1 MSTTAG
7 LLAPSVASRRLL
19 AVVGLGRLMSTF
31 AFLGT
36 QELIIVAVIALVLF
50 GGNQI
55 PKLARNLGKAQKEL
69 QKGLAEGQA
78 EAEAEA
84 EAGKEPKSGTD
95 QA

>member
-1 MSTTAG
+1 MN
-7 LLAPSVASRRLL
+7 
-19 AVVGLGRLMSTF
+19 TF

-78 EAEAEA
+78 EAESEA
-84 EAGKEPKSGTD
+84 ESEKEPESDNG

>member
-1 MSTTAG
+1 
-7 LLAPSVASRRLL
+7 
-19 AVVGLGRLMSTF
+19 MSTF

-55 PKLARNLGKAQKEL
+55 PKLARHLGKAQKEL

-84 EAGKEPKSGTD
+84 GKEPKSGTD

>member
-1 MSTTAG
+1 
-7 LLAPSVASRRLL
+7 
-19 AVVGLGRLMSTF
+19 MSTF

-36 QELIIVAVIALVLF
+36 QELIIVAVIALVLC

>member
-1 MSTTAG
+1 MN
-7 LLAPSVASRRLL
+7 
-19 AVVGLGRLMSTF
+19 TF

-55 PKLARNLGKAQKEL
+55 HKLARNLGKAQKEL

-84 EAGKEPKSGTD
+84 EKEPESDTG

>member
-1 MSTTAG
+1 MST
-7 LLAPSVASRRLL
+7 L
-19 AVVGLGRLMSTF
+19 

-36 QELIIVAVIALVLF
+36 QELVIVAVIALVLF

-78 EAEAEA
+78 EVDAE
-84 EAGKEPKSGTD
+84 PDTD
-95 QA
+95 SS

>member
-1 MSTTAG
+1 MNT
-7 LLAPSVASRRLL
+7 L
-19 AVVGLGRLMSTF
+19 

-69 QKGLAEGQA
+69 QRGLAEGQA
-78 EAEAEA
+78 EAD
-84 EAGKEPKSGTD
+84 D
-95 QA
+95 QSEVQPEKDQE

>member
-1 MSTTAG
+1 
-7 LLAPSVASRRLL
+7 
-19 AVVGLGRLMSTF
+19 MSTF

-84 EAGKEPKSGTD
+84 EKEPESDTG

>member
-1 MSTTAG
+1 MN
-7 LLAPSVASRRLL
+7 
-19 AVVGLGRLMSTF
+19 TF

-78 EAEAEA
+78 EAEVEA
-84 EAGKEPKSGTD
+84 ESEKEPESDTG

>member
-1 MSTTAG
+1 MST
-7 LLAPSVASRRLL
+7 L
-19 AVVGLGRLMSTF
+19 

-78 EAEAEA
+78 EADS
-84 EAGKEPKSGTD
+84 GGEPEDGSAK
-95 QA
+95 A

>member
-1 MSTTAG
+1 MNM
-7 LLAPSVASRRLL
+7 L
-19 AVVGLGRLMSTF
+19 

-69 QKGLAEGQA
+69 QRGLAEGQA
-78 EAEAEA
+78 EADNQSEAQQE
-84 EAGKEPKSGTD
+84 KD
-95 QA
+95 QE

>member
-1 MSTTAG
+1 MNM
-7 LLAPSVASRRLL
+7 L
-19 AVVGLGRLMSTF
+19 

-69 QKGLAEGQA
+69 QRGLAEGQA
-78 EAEAEA
+78 EADKQSEAQPE
-84 EAGKEPKSGTD
+84 KD
-95 QA
+95 QE

>member
-1 MSTTAG
+1 
-7 LLAPSVASRRLL
+7 
-19 AVVGLGRLMSTF
+19 MSTF

-50 GGNQI
+50 GGTQI

>member
-1 MSTTAG
+1 MNT
-7 LLAPSVASRRLL
+7 L
-19 AVVGLGRLMSTF
+19 

-69 QKGLAEGQA
+69 QRGLAEGQA
-78 EAEAEA
+78 EADGQSEAQQE
-84 EAGKEPKSGTD
+84 KD
-95 QA
+95 QE

>member
-1 MSTTAG
+1 
-7 LLAPSVASRRLL
+7 
-19 AVVGLGRLMSTF
+19 MSTF

-78 EAEAEA
+78 EA
-84 EAGKEPKSGTD
+84 GKEPESGTD
-95 QA
+95 QV